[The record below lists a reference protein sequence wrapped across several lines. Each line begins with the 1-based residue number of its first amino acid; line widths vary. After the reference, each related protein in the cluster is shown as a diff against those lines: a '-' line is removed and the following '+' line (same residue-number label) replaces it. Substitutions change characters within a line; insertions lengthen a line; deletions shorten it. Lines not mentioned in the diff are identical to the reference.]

1 MNWFIFQC
9 DIIWGGIEYESSHP
23 MRLQSWGKMEMILW
37 ASSSN
42 DLESLELD
50 LSVTCEIQVGKNSSF
65 PKLLDIWS
73 CVDLFSN

>member
-1 MNWFIFQC
+1 
-9 DIIWGGIEYESSHP
+9 

-65 PKLLDIWS
+65 PKLLDI
-73 CVDLFSN
+73 